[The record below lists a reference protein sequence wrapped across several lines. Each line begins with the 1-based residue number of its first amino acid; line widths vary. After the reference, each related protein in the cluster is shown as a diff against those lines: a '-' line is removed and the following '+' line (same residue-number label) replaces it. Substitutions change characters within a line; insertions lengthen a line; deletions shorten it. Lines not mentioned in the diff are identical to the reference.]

1 MSVKL
6 PKCQTVPP
14 VRELMAST
22 PGEPL
27 EEWVTVCCLLCYHS
41 NVYKDYKQLELS
53 ADTQDEVDSWKASLL
68 RAGVYP
74 ERTKDESSDVV
85 SDVFASNECRF
96 MTVRGVARHS
106 TLADFD

>member
-1 MSVKL
+1 M
-6 PKCQTVPP
+6 PP
-14 VRELMAST
+14 V
-22 PGEPL
+22 GESL
-27 EEWVTVCCLLCYHS
+27 EEWVTVCYLLCYHS

-74 ERTKDESSDVV
+74 EKTKDESSDLV
-85 SDVFASNECRF
+85 SDVSTSNDCRF

-106 TLADFD
+106 TL